1 MNIKIRQEQIFDY
14 KLVDDLVEYAF
25 RNVKESDHTEHL
37 LVGRLRKSDAF
48 IPELS
53 LVAEN
58 SGTYFTH
65 ESGDSIGK

>member
-1 MNIKIRQEQIFDY
+1 M
-14 KLVDDLVEYAF
+14 VEYAF

-53 LVAEN
+53 LVAEVDEMGWTIR
-58 SGTYFTH
+58 SYGL
-65 ESGDSIGK
+65 EK

>member
-53 LVAEN
+53 LVIRQAV
-58 SGTYFTH
+58 SRYRSHQKLF
-65 ESGDSIGK
+65 

>member
-37 LVGRLRKSDAF
+37 LVGRLDRKS
-48 IPELS
+48 
-53 LVAEN
+53 VV
-58 SGTYFTH
+58 
-65 ESGDSIGK
+65 

>member
-53 LVAEN
+53 LVAEVDERKIVGN
-58 SGTYFTH
+58 
-65 ESGDSIGK
+65 

>member
-48 IPELS
+48 IPE
-53 LVAEN
+53 
-58 SGTYFTH
+58 GRHRYR
-65 ESGDSIGK
+65 